1 MNGKSM
7 QTQMQ
12 DPLLITLESL
22 HNAAPGAHVVAVL
35 CALALLGLIWMPIA
49 FWMASQHRH
58 LAKPHRLAEL
68 EMLRT
73 ARRDTLTQLQNRAGF
88 SEALNRRL
96 QTGTR
101 SALLLIDLDR
111 FKSINNTH
119 GHRIGDEVLRGVA
132 SRLRALVP
140 DAGQIARLS
149 SDEFGILLDAARGRD
164 EVEGAALNI
173 MRAMLAP
180 LTAGMQTVECSISI
194 GVALMPDHALDAD
207 SVMRAAHAAL
217 DEVKA
222 GGGGG
227 FRLYN
232 PARNAT
238 ERTRQEMKN
247 DLRIAIG
254 NGEIIPYYQPIVDLR
269 SGAMIG
275 LEVLAR
281 WQHPERGLL
290 LPDMFIPLAEEMEL
304 AGQITQSLMRRVVR
318 DARDWPN
325 WIYFALNV
333 SPGQL
338 REMIGML
345 RNPPLWPEG
354 ELDPAR
360 LEIEITESALIEDID
375 VAREMVSLLQARG
388 TRVVLDDFG
397 IGYSNIFHLRE
408 LPFDRIKIDR
418 SFVLDSHADPRAEAC
433 IRAMLALGASLGIE
447 MVAEGIESTEVA
459 AHLLHL
465 GCRYGQGYVYS
476 EPVPANAVF
485 NIMRRLRQSQEE
497 AVA

>member
-1 MNGKSM
+1 
-7 QTQMQ
+7 
-12 DPLLITLESL
+12 
-22 HNAAPGAHVVAVL
+22 
-35 CALALLGLIWMPIA
+35 
-49 FWMASQHRH
+49 
-58 LAKPHRLAEL
+58 
-68 EMLRT
+68 
-73 ARRDTLTQLQNRAGF
+73 
-88 SEALNRRL
+88 
-96 QTGTR
+96 
-101 SALLLIDLDR
+101 
-111 FKSINNTH
+111 
-119 GHRIGDEVLRGVA
+119 
-132 SRLRALVP
+132 
-140 DAGQIARLS
+140 
-149 SDEFGILLDAARGRD
+149 
-164 EVEGAALNI
+164 
-173 MRAMLAP
+173 
-180 LTAGMQTVECSISI
+180 
-194 GVALMPDHALDAD
+194 
-207 SVMRAAHAAL
+207 
-217 DEVKA
+217 
-222 GGGGG
+222 
-227 FRLYN
+227 
-232 PARNAT
+232 
-238 ERTRQEMKN
+238 
-247 DLRIAIG
+247 
-254 NGEIIPYYQPIVDLR
+254 
-269 SGAMIG
+269 
-275 LEVLAR
+275 
-281 WQHPERGLL
+281 
-290 LPDMFIPLAEEMEL
+290 
-304 AGQITQSLMRRVVR
+304 
-318 DARDWPN
+318 
-325 WIYFALNV
+325 LNV